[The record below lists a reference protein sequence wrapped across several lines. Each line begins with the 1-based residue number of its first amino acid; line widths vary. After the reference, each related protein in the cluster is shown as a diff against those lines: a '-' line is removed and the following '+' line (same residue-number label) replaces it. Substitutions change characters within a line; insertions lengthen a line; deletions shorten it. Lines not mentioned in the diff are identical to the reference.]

1 VVSSIFLISL
11 GFKSASDR
19 DVGDLRMLT
28 ADHWVVRRRHFSGDE
43 SFSVNAGQYG
53 GSNRNLEQPVH
64 NENAFRDS
72 SKL

>member
-1 VVSSIFLISL
+1 
-11 GFKSASDR
+11 
-19 DVGDLRMLT
+19 MLT
-28 ADHWVVRRRHFSGDE
+28 ADHWMVRRRHFSGDE

-53 GSNRNLEQPVH
+53 DSNRNLEQAVH

>member
-1 VVSSIFLISL
+1 
-11 GFKSASDR
+11 
-19 DVGDLRMLT
+19 MLT

-64 NENAFRDS
+64 KENAFRDS